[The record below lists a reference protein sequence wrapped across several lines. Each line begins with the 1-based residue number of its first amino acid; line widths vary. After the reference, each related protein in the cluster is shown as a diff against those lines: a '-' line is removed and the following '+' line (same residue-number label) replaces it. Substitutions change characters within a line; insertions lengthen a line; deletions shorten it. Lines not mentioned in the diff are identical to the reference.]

1 MKTCSCRQKRTRQLN
16 KTSFLCLVRSN
27 EEQPTCSPPSRA
39 GKCLSE
45 ETRCCL
51 NHLTGSL
58 QAFHTILTLG
68 FEEISLGAGEERLA
82 VSLLQQPPGFSAASR
97 RFIMGLWTKR
107 VAGIIAQ
114 VALLLCSSYGTTGE
128 EVCDSALVSNLP
140 PSSFRSSSQLSSS
153 HAPGF
158 AKLNR
163 REGAGGWSPLTSDRY
178 QWLEVDLGERT
189 KITAVATQ
197 GRYGSSDW
205 LTSYLLMFSD
215 TGHNWKQYR
224 QEDSIGSFPGNSN
237 ADSVVQYKLQQ
248 PAIHRF
254 LRLIPLD
261 WNPSGRIG
269 LRLETYGCPYTSDV
283 VSLDGSSSLVYRLSP
298 GLRRTSGDVVSLKFK
313 TLRNSGTLLH
323 AEGEGG
329 LSLSL
334 ELERGKLQLL
344 LRQDRTSSSEPRR
357 LASLGSLLDD
367 QHWHHLAVERRSSH
381 LNLTVDK
388 HTERVQIPAE
398 FSRWDIEQLSVGGV
412 QDLSSPDTKRGFH
425 GCLENLLY
433 NGLNLIELAKHNDHQ
448 VTVVGNVTFSCAEPV
463 SVAVT
468 FPGPQSFL
476 QLPGATASSLGG
488 TSVGFQFRTWNKA
501 GLLLTFALPREGGV
515 VWLYLS
521 EARLRLQIHK
531 AGRALL
537 ELGAGSALNDGQWHS
552 VELNSRWGRLTV
564 AVDEE
569 EGGVTHASFSIT
581 AGSQLFF
588 GGCPAEEDSQECKNP
603 FNIFQGC
610 MRLLSLE
617 NQPVDLIK
625 VQQRLLGNYS
635 HLQIDMCGILDRCSP
650 SRCEHGGRCSQSW
663 TVFHCNCSD
672 SGYSGATCHSSVYE
686 QSCEAYK
693 HNGNTSGHFYIDV
706 DGSGPIKPQLVYC
719 NMTEE
724 TTWMVIQHNNTEFT
738 RLRASPGGNQHSVHF
753 DYFTEEEQLLAAIS
767 QSEHCEQELSY
778 HCRKSR
784 LLNTPEGSPFS
795 WWLGGPGPG
804 RVQAYWGGA
813 QPGSQQCACGLQGDC
828 VDPQHYC
835 NCDADRM
842 EWAEDSGLLTHKES
856 LPIRS
861 LVLGDLQ
868 RPESEAA
875 YRVGPLRCH
884 GDKNFWNAAFFDKE
898 TSYLHFPTFHG
909 ELSADISFLFKT
921 TASSGVFLEN
931 LGIKDFIR
939 IELSSSTQVVFSF
952 DVGNGPLE
960 VRVESSVPL
969 NDNRWHRVRAER
981 NVKEASLR
989 LDELPAATQE
999 APADGHFHLQ
1009 LNSQLFIGGTASRQ
1023 KGFQGCIRSLQLNG
1037 VTLDLEERARITPG
1051 VRPGCPGHCSSY
1063 GSFCQ
1068 NQGRCVERASGFHCD
1083 CSLSAYTGV
1092 FCHTEVSAS
1101 FKSETSVS
1109 YTFKA
1114 PFQLRRNSSVL
1125 PSSTYSEVISL
1136 SFRTNQS
1143 PAVLFYVSSYDREY
1157 LALLIN
1163 KHDKL
1168 EVRYKL
1174 DSSRDA
1180 EVLRSRVRSLAN
1192 GQLHTVTIRRL
1203 TDSVSVQIDQ
1213 NAREEFNLTSE
1224 GEFSAVKSLVLGRL
1238 HESDDLDPDL
1248 ARLASLGF
1256 TGCLSVVHFN
1266 SISPLKAALLH
1277 PDTSPVVITGPLL
1290 QSNCGSSASANPY
1303 AAENT
1308 HHLSD
1313 QTGSVGS
1320 GQPLVNAIRTD
1331 SALIGGV
1338 IAVVI
1343 FVVVTGLAIT
1353 ARFLYRRK
1361 ETYRNQEVKGV
1372 KQEDS
1377 QDFPFNNQADS
1388 QNASGENPKEYFI

>member
-1 MKTCSCRQKRTRQLN
+1 MD
-16 KTSFLCLVRSN
+16 
-27 EEQPTCSPPSRA
+27 
-39 GKCLSE
+39 
-45 ETRCCL
+45 
-51 NHLTGSL
+51 
-58 QAFHTILTLG
+58 
-68 FEEISLGAGEERLA
+68 
-82 VSLLQQPPGFSAASR
+82 
-97 RFIMGLWTKR
+97 LWTNR
-107 VAGIIAQ
+107 VAGIIAR
-114 VALLLCSSYGTTGE
+114 VALLLSCSYGATGE
-128 EVCDSALVSNLP
+128 EVCDNALVSNLP

-158 AKLNR
+158 AKLNK
-163 REGAGGWSPLTSDRY
+163 REGAGGWSPLISDRY

-205 LTSYLLMFSD
+205 LSSYLLMFSD

-237 ADSVVQYKLQQ
+237 ADSVVQYKLQR
-248 PAIHRF
+248 PAIARF

-269 LRLETYGCPYTSDV
+269 LRLESYGCPYTSDV
-283 VSLDGSSSLVYRLSP
+283 VSFNGTGGLVYRLSP
-298 GLRRTSGDVVSLKFK
+298 GLRRTPREVISLKFK
-313 TLRNSGTLLH
+313 TLRNSGMLLH
-323 AEGEGG
+323 TEGRDG
-329 LSLSL
+329 LSLIL
-334 ELERGKLQLL
+334 ELQRGKLLLLL
-344 LRQDRTSSSEPRR
+344 LRQGTTSSSEPRR
-357 LASLGSLLDD
+357 LAFLGSLLDD
-367 QHWHHLAVERRSSH
+367 QHWHHVVLERRNSH
-381 LNLTVDK
+381 LNLTADK
-388 HTERVQIPAE
+388 HTEKVQIPAE
-398 FSRWDIEQLSVGGV
+398 FSHWDIQQLSVGTV
-412 QDLSSPDTKRGFH
+412 PSVDSQKSDVSKRNFQ
-425 GCLENLLY
+425 GCLENVMY

-448 VTVVGNVTFSCAEPV
+448 VTVKGDVTFTCAESV

-468 FPGPQSFL
+468 FPGPRSFL
-476 QLPGATASSLGG
+476 QLPTTASSSAGV
-488 TSVGFQFRTWNKA
+488 SVGFHFRTWNKA
-501 GLLLTFALPREGGV
+501 GLLLTFNLPEHGGV

-521 EARLRLQIHK
+521 DARLRLQVHQ
-531 AGRALL
+531 AGRTLL
-537 ELGAGSALNDGQWHS
+537 ELRAGSALSDGQWHS
-552 VELNSRWGRLTV
+552 VDLTTRHGHLSV
-564 AVDEE
+564 SVDKE
-569 EGGVTHASFSIT
+569 EGGVAHATPSFPVT
-581 AGSQLFF
+581 TGSQLFF
-588 GGCPAEEDSQECKNP
+588 GGCPAEDEDCRNP
-603 FNIFQGC
+603 FDVFQGC
-610 MRLLSLE
+610 MRLLTVG
-617 NQPVDLIK
+617 NQPVDLIM

-635 HLQIDMCGILDRCSP
+635 QLQIDMCGIIDRCSP
-650 SRCEHGGRCSQSW
+650 SPCEHGGRCSQSW

-693 HNGNTSGHFYIDV
+693 HSGNTSGHFYIDV
-706 DGSGPIKPQLVYC
+706 DGSGPIRPQLVYC

-724 TTWMVIQHNNTEFT
+724 HTWMVIQHNNTELT
-738 RLRASPGGNQHSVHF
+738 RVRPSPGVNQQSVHF
-753 DYFTEEEQLLAAIS
+753 DYSSREEQLLAVIS
-767 QSEHCEQELSY
+767 QSQHCEQELSY

-784 LLNTPEGSPFS
+784 LLNSLEGSPFS

-804 RVQAYWGGA
+804 RVQNYWGGA

-842 EWAEDSGLLTHKES
+842 EWTEDSGLLTHKES
-856 LPIRS
+856 LPVRS
-861 LVLGDLQ
+861 LVLGDVQ
-868 RPESEAA
+868 RPGSEAA

-884 GDKNFWNAAFFDKE
+884 GDKSFWNAAFFDKE

-931 LGIKDFIR
+931 LGIRDFIR
-939 IELSSSTQVVFSF
+939 IELSSSTQVLFSF

-960 VRVESSVPL
+960 VHVESSAPL

-981 NVKEASLR
+981 NVKEATLR
-989 LDELPAATQE
+989 LDELPVATQE

-1023 KGFQGCIRSLQLNG
+1023 KGFRGCIRSLQLNG
-1037 VTLDLEERARITPG
+1037 VTLDLEERAKITPG
-1051 VRPGCPGHCSSY
+1051 VRPGCPGHCGSY
-1063 GSFCQ
+1063 GSLCQ
-1068 NQGRCVERASGFHCD
+1068 NQGRCVERANGFHCD

-1092 FCHTEVSAS
+1092 FCHTELSAS

-1109 YTFKA
+1109 YTFKE
-1114 PFQLRRNSSVL
+1114 PYELSRNSSAL
-1125 PSSTYSEVISL
+1125 PSSIYSDMTLRGENVSL

-1143 PAVLFYVSSYDREY
+1143 PALLLYVSSYYREY

-1174 DSSRDA
+1174 DSSREA
-1180 EVLRSRVRSLAN
+1180 EVLRSRERSLAN

-1213 NAREEFNLTSE
+1213 NAREDFNLTSD
-1224 GEFSAVKSLVLGRL
+1224 GEFHAIKSLVLGRV
-1238 HESDDLDPDL
+1238 HESEDLDPDL

-1256 TGCLSVVHFN
+1256 AGCLSVVHFN
-1266 SISPLKAALLH
+1266 TISPLKAALLH
-1277 PDTSPVVITGPLL
+1277 PDTSPVVITGPLV
-1290 QSNCGSSASANPY
+1290 QSNCGSAASANPY
-1303 AAENT
+1303 SAENT

-1313 QTGSVGS
+1313 QSGSVGS

-1343 FVVVTGLAIT
+1343 FVVVTILAVT

-1372 KQEDS
+1372 TQEDS
-1377 QDFPFNNQADS
+1377 QDFHFSHQADS
-1388 QNASGENPKEYFI
+1388 QNVSSESPKEFFM

>member
-1 MKTCSCRQKRTRQLN
+1 MD
-16 KTSFLCLVRSN
+16 
-27 EEQPTCSPPSRA
+27 
-39 GKCLSE
+39 
-45 ETRCCL
+45 
-51 NHLTGSL
+51 
-58 QAFHTILTLG
+58 LG
-68 FEEISLGAGEERLA
+68 
-82 VSLLQQPPGFSAASR
+82 
-97 RFIMGLWTKR
+97 TKKR
-107 VAGIIAQ
+107 VAGIIIAQ
-114 VALLLCSSYGTTGE
+114 VALVLSSSYGTTGE
-128 EVCDSALVSNLP
+128 EVCDSPLVSNLP

-205 LTSYLLMFSD
+205 LSSYLLMFSD

-224 QEDSIGSFPGNSN
+224 QEDSLGSFPGNSN

-248 PAIHRF
+248 PAIARF

-269 LRLETYGCPYTSDV
+269 LRLETYGCPYTSDM
-283 VSLDGSSSLVYRLSP
+283 VSFDSGSSGLVYRFSP
-298 GLRRTSGDVVSLKFK
+298 GPRKTFREVVSLKFK
-313 TLRNSGTLLH
+313 TLKNAGMLLH
-323 AEGEGG
+323 AEGREG

-344 LRQDRTSSSEPRR
+344 LRQGGTSSFEPRR

-367 QHWHHLAVERRSSH
+367 QYWHHVVLERHSSH

-388 HTERVQIPAE
+388 HMERVQIPAE
-398 FSRWDIEQLSVGGV
+398 FNHWDIEQLSVGGV
-412 QDLSSPDTKRGFH
+412 QSLTSQKPFISKRTFH
-425 GCLENLLY
+425 GCLENLLF
-433 NGLNLIELAKHNDHQ
+433 NNLNLIERAKHNDHQ
-448 VTVVGNVTFSCAEPV
+448 VTLMGNVTFSCAEPV

-476 QLPGATASSLGG
+476 QLPGATASSSGDV
-488 TSVGFQFRTWNKA
+488 SVGLQFRTWNKA
-501 GLLLTFALPREGGV
+501 GLLLTFDLPQQGGV

-521 EARLRLQIHK
+521 EAMLRLQIHK

-537 ELGAGSALNDGQWHS
+537 ELSAGSALNDGQWHS
-552 VELNSRWGRLTV
+552 VELNSREGRLTI
-564 AVDEE
+564 AVDKE
-569 EGGVTHASFSIT
+569 EGGSAHASPSFPVAVESH
-581 AGSQLFF
+581 LFF
-588 GGCPAEEDSQECKNP
+588 GGCPAVDDSQECRNP
-603 FNIFQGC
+603 FNVFQGC
-610 MRLLSLE
+610 MRLLTVD
-617 NQPVDLIK
+617 NRNVDLIM
-625 VQQRLLGNYS
+625 VQQKQLGNYS
-635 HLQIDMCGILDRCSP
+635 NLQIDMCGIIDRCSP
-650 SRCEHGGRCSQSW
+650 SRCEHGGLCSQSW

-693 HNGNTSGHFYIDV
+693 HNGNSSGHFYIDV

-724 TTWMVIQHNNTEFT
+724 NTWMVIQHNNTDLT
-738 RLRASPGGNQHSVHF
+738 RVRPSPGVNQHSVHF
-753 DYFTEEEQLLAAIS
+753 DYSTKEEQLLAAIS
-767 QSEHCEQELSY
+767 QSDHCEQELSY

-795 WWLGGPGPG
+795 WWLGGPGSG
-804 RVQAYWGGA
+804 RVQTYWGGA

-842 EWAEDSGLLTHKES
+842 EWAEDSGLLIHRES
-856 LPIRS
+856 LPVRT
-861 LVLGDLQ
+861 LVLGDIQ
-868 RPESEAA
+868 RPGSEAA

-939 IELSSSTQVVFSF
+939 IELSSSTLVLFSF

-989 LDELPAATQE
+989 LDELPAATQQ

-1023 KGFQGCIRSLQLNG
+1023 KGFRGCIRSLQLNG
-1037 VTLDLEERARITPG
+1037 VTLDLEERAKITPG

-1063 GSFCQ
+1063 GSLCQ
-1068 NQGRCVERASGFHCD
+1068 NQGRCVERVNGFHCD
-1083 CSLSAYTGV
+1083 CGLSANTGV
-1092 FCHTEVSAS
+1092 FCHTEVSAT
-1101 FKSETSVS
+1101 FKSGTSVS
-1109 YTFKA
+1109 YTFKE
-1114 PFQLRRNSSVL
+1114 PYELIRNSSAL
-1125 PSSTYSEVISL
+1125 PSSIYSDMTLRGENVSL
-1136 SFRTNQS
+1136 SFRTSQS
-1143 PAVLFYVSSYDREY
+1143 PALLLYVTSYYREY

-1174 DSSRDA
+1174 DSSREA

-1203 TDSVSVQIDQ
+1203 TDSVSVQVDQ
-1213 NAREEFNLTSE
+1213 NVREDFNLTSD
-1224 GEFSAVKSLVLGRL
+1224 GEFNAIKSLVLGRV
-1238 HESDDLDPDL
+1238 HESEELDPDL

-1277 PDTSPVVITGPLL
+1277 PDTSPVVITGPLV

-1303 AAENT
+1303 AAEDT

-1313 QTGSVGS
+1313 QSGSVGS

-1343 FVVVTGLAIT
+1343 FVVVTVLAIT

-1372 KQEDS
+1372 KQDDS
-1377 QDFPFNNQADS
+1377 QDFPFNNQTTDS
-1388 QNASGENPKEYFI
+1388 QNVSSESRKEYFI

>member
-1 MKTCSCRQKRTRQLN
+1 MDPGTN
-16 KTSFLCLVRSN
+16 
-27 EEQPTCSPPSRA
+27 
-39 GKCLSE
+39 
-45 ETRCCL
+45 
-51 NHLTGSL
+51 
-58 QAFHTILTLG
+58 
-68 FEEISLGAGEERLA
+68 RL
-82 VSLLQQPPGFSAASR
+82 
-97 RFIMGLWTKR
+97 
-107 VAGIIAQ
+107 AGIIAQ
-114 VALLLCSSYGTTGE
+114 VALLLSSSCGTTGE
-128 EVCDSALVSNLP
+128 DACDSGLVSNLP
-140 PSSFRSSSQLSSS
+140 PSAFRSSSQLSSS

-248 PAIHRF
+248 PAVARF
-254 LRLIPLD
+254 LRLIPLG
-261 WNPSGRIG
+261 WNTNGRIG
-269 LRLETYGCPYTSDV
+269 LRLETYGCPHTSDV
-283 VSLDGSSSLVYRLSP
+283 MSFDGSSSLVYQSSA
-298 GLRRTSGDVVSLKFK
+298 GSRRTSREVISLTFK

-323 AEGEGG
+323 AEGQKG
-329 LSLSL
+329 LRLSL
-334 ELERGKLQLL
+334 ELDGGKLLL
-344 LRQDRTSSSEPRR
+344 LLTRVWPASPEARR

-367 QHWHHLAVERRSSH
+367 QHWHHVAVERRGAH

-398 FSRWDIEQLSVGGV
+398 FNHWDMEKLSVGAEQKPV
-412 QDLSSPDTKRGFH
+412 SKRNFH

-433 NGLNLIELAKHNDHQ
+433 NSFNLIELAKHNGRQ
-448 VTVVGNVTFSCAEPV
+448 VTVTGNVTFSCAEPV
-463 SVAVT
+463 SAAVT
-468 FPGPQSFL
+468 FPGLQSFL
-476 QLPGATASSLGG
+476 QLPGATASTSGG
-488 TSVGFQFRTWNKA
+488 VSVGFQFRTWNKA
-501 GLLLTFALPREGGV
+501 GLLLTFDLPQQAGV
-515 VWLYLS
+515 VWMYLS

-531 AGRALL
+531 GGRVML
-537 ELGAGSALNDGQWHS
+537 ELSTGSALNDGQWHS
-552 VELNSRWGRLTV
+552 VELNSRRGRLTV
-564 AVDEE
+564 TVDKED
-569 EGGVTHASFSIT
+569 GGIAHASPSFPIAIET
-581 AGSQLFF
+581 HLFF
-588 GGCPAEEDSQECKNP
+588 GGCPAEDSTQECRNP
-603 FNIFQGC
+603 FNAFQGC
-610 MRLLSLE
+610 MRLLTLDS
-617 NQPVDLIK
+617 QSVDLIM
-625 VQQRLLGNYS
+625 VQQKQLGNYS
-635 HLQIDMCGILDRCSP
+635 SLHVDMCGIIDRCSP
-650 SRCEHGGRCSQSW
+650 SRCEHGGSCSQSW
-663 TVFHCNCSD
+663 TNFHCNCSD
-672 SGYSGATCHSSVYE
+672 SGYSGATCHSSVYQ

-693 HNGNTSGHFYIDV
+693 HNGNTSGQFYIDV

-724 TTWMVIQHNNTEFT
+724 NTWMVIRHNNTELT
-738 RLRASPGGNQHSVHF
+738 RVRPSPAGSRRSVHL
-753 DYFTEEEQLLAAIS
+753 DYSTGDEQLLAVIS
-767 QSEHCEQELSY
+767 QSDHCEQELSY
-778 HCRKSR
+778 QCKKSR

-804 RVQAYWGGA
+804 HLQTYWGGA
-813 QPGSQQCACGLQGDC
+813 HPGSQQCACGLQGDC

-835 NCDADRM
+835 NCDADRV
-842 EWAEDSGLLTHKES
+842 EWAEDSGLLTHKMS
-856 LPIRS
+856 LPVRS
-861 LVLGDLQ
+861 LVLGDIQ
-868 RPESEAA
+868 RPGSEAA

-884 GDKNFWNAAFFDKE
+884 GDKSFWNAAFFDKE

-909 ELSADISFLFKT
+909 ELSAEISFMFKT

-960 VRVESSVPL
+960 VGVESSVPL

-1023 KGFQGCIRSLQLNG
+1023 KGFRGCIRSLQLNG
-1037 VTLDLEERARITPG
+1037 VTLDLEERAKITPG
-1051 VRPGCPGHCSSY
+1051 VRPSCPGHCSSY
-1063 GSFCQ
+1063 GSLCQ
-1068 NQGRCVERASGFHCD
+1068 NRGRCAERENGFDCD

-1101 FKSETSVS
+1101 FSSETSVS
-1109 YTFKA
+1109 YTFKE
-1114 PFQLRRNSSVL
+1114 PYELSRNSSAL
-1125 PSSTYSEVISL
+1125 PSSIFSDMTLRGENVSL

-1143 PAVLFYVSSYDREY
+1143 PTLLLYVSSYYREY

-1174 DSSRDA
+1174 DSSREA
-1180 EVLRSRVRSLAN
+1180 EVLKSRVRSLAN
-1192 GQLHTVTIRRL
+1192 GQLHTVSIRRL
-1203 TDSVSVQIDQ
+1203 ADSVSVQIDQ
-1213 NAREEFNLTSE
+1213 NAREDFNLTFD
-1224 GEFSAVKSLVLGRL
+1224 GEFNAIKSLVLGRVYD
-1238 HESDDLDPDL
+1238 SDELDPDL
-1248 ARLASLGF
+1248 VRLASLGF
-1256 TGCLSVVHFN
+1256 AGCLSVVHFN

-1277 PDTSPVVITGPLL
+1277 PDSSPVIITGPLVR
-1290 QSNCGSSASANPY
+1290 SNCGFPSSANPSTS
-1303 AAENT
+1303 ENS

-1313 QTGSVGS
+1313 QSGSVGS

-1343 FVVVTGLAIT
+1343 FVIVAGLAVT
-1353 ARFLYRRK
+1353 ARLLYRRK

-1377 QDFPFNNQADS
+1377 QDLPFNNQTDS
-1388 QNASGENPKEYFI
+1388 QNASGENAKEYFI

>member
-1 MKTCSCRQKRTRQLN
+1 MGQPEKCHLWKCVQAKWSHEWDLMKSRLQNEREA
-16 KTSFLCLVRSN
+16 TSHES
-27 EEQPTCSPPSRA
+27 
-39 GKCLSE
+39 
-45 ETRCCL
+45 
-51 NHLTGSL
+51 
-58 QAFHTILTLG
+58 G
-68 FEEISLGAGEERLA
+68 FIK
-82 VSLLQQPPGFSAASR
+82 PG
-97 RFIMGLWTKR
+97 T
-107 VAGIIAQ
+107 
-114 VALLLCSSYGTTGE
+114 

-140 PSSFRSSSQLSSS
+140 PSAFRSSSQLSSS

-163 REGAGGWSPLTSDRY
+163 REGAGGWSPHTSDRY

-215 TGHNWKQYR
+215 PGHNWKQYR

-248 PAIHRF
+248 PAIARF

-283 VSLDGSSSLVYRLSP
+283 VSLDGGSSSSLVYRLSP
-298 GLRRTSGDVVSLKFK
+298 GPKMSREVVSLKFK
-313 TLRNSGTLLH
+313 TLRNCGTLMH
-323 AEGEGG
+323 AEGQAG

-334 ELERGKLQLL
+334 ELERGKLLLL
-344 LRQDRTSSSEPRR
+344 LRQGRTSSSEPRR

-367 QHWHHLAVERRSSH
+367 QHWHHVAVEWRSSQ

-388 HTERVQIPAE
+388 NIRRVQIPTE
-398 FSRWDIEQLSVGGV
+398 FNHWEIEQLSIGAVHS
-412 QDLSSPDTKRGFH
+412 QKPAMSKRNFQ

-433 NGLNLIELAKHNDHQ
+433 NDLNLIELAKNKDNQ
-448 VTVVGNVTFSCAEPV
+448 VTVMGNVTFSCAEPV

-468 FPGPQSFL
+468 FPGPLSFL
-476 QLPGATASSLGG
+476 QLPGATASASGVV
-488 TSVGFQFRTWNKA
+488 TVGFQFRTWNKG
-501 GLLLTFALPREGGV
+501 GLLLTFDLAQKGGV

-537 ELGAGSALNDGQWHS
+537 ELSTGSGLNDGQWHS
-552 VELNSRWGRLTV
+552 VELNSRQGRLTIT
-564 AVDEE
+564 VDKE
-569 EGGVTHASFSIT
+569 EGGTAHASPSFPVAIERH
-581 AGSQLFF
+581 LFF
-588 GGCPAEEDSQECKNP
+588 GGCPAEDDRHECRNP

-610 MRLLSLE
+610 MRLLTLD
-617 NQPVDLIK
+617 NRNVDLIM
-625 VQQRLLGNYS
+625 VQQKQLGNYS
-635 HLQIDMCGILDRCSP
+635 NLQIDMCGIIDRCSP
-650 SRCEHGGRCSQSW
+650 NRCEHGGRCSQSW
-663 TVFHCNCSD
+663 TIFHCNCSD

-693 HNGNTSGHFYIDV
+693 HNGNASGHFYIDV

-719 NMTEE
+719 NMTEN
-724 TTWMVIQHNNTEFT
+724 TWMGIHHNNTELT
-738 RLRASPGGNQHSVHF
+738 RLRPSPGVNQHSVHF
-753 DYFTEEEQLLAAIS
+753 DYSTEEEQLLAVIS

-778 HCRKSR
+778 HCKKSR

-804 RVQAYWGGA
+804 RIQNYWGGA
-813 QPGSQQCACGLQGDC
+813 QPSSQQCACGLQGDC

-835 NCDADRM
+835 NCDADRL
-842 EWAEDSGLLTHKES
+842 EWTEDSGLLTHKES

-861 LVLGDLQ
+861 LVLGDIQ
-868 RPESEAA
+868 RPGSEAT

-909 ELSADISFLFKT
+909 ELSAEISFLFKT

-960 VRVESSVPL
+960 VHVESNIPL

-1023 KGFQGCIRSLQLNG
+1023 KGFRGCIRSLQLNG
-1037 VTLDLEERARITPG
+1037 VTLDLEERAKITPG

-1063 GSFCQ
+1063 GSLCQ

-1083 CSLSAYTGV
+1083 CGLSAFTGV

-1109 YTFKA
+1109 YTFKE
-1114 PFQLRRNSSVL
+1114 PYELSRNSSAL
-1125 PSSTYSEVISL
+1125 PSSIYSDMTLRGENISL

-1143 PAVLFYVSSYDREY
+1143 PALLLYVSSYYREY

-1174 DSSRDA
+1174 DSSREA

-1203 TDSVSVQIDQ
+1203 TDSVSLQIDQ
-1213 NAREEFNLTSE
+1213 NAREDFNLTSD
-1224 GEFSAVKSLVLGRL
+1224 GEFNAIKSLVLGKV
-1238 HESDDLDPDL
+1238 HDSDELDPDL

-1256 TGCLSVVHFN
+1256 IGCLSVVHFN

-1277 PDTSPVVITGPLL
+1277 PDTSPVVITGPLV

-1308 HHLSD
+1308 HHLS
-1313 QTGSVGS
+1313 GKKGESGS

-1343 FVVVTGLAIT
+1343 FVIVTSLAIT
-1353 ARFLYRRK
+1353 ARFLYQRK
-1361 ETYRNQEVKGV
+1361 ETYRNQEVKEV

-1377 QDFPFNNQADS
+1377 QDFPFNNQTDS
-1388 QNASGENPKEYFI
+1388 QNASSENPKEYFI

>member
-1 MKTCSCRQKRTRQLN
+1 MDFGTKT
-16 KTSFLCLVRSN
+16 
-27 EEQPTCSPPSRA
+27 
-39 GKCLSE
+39 
-45 ETRCCL
+45 
-51 NHLTGSL
+51 
-58 QAFHTILTLG
+58 
-68 FEEISLGAGEERLA
+68 
-82 VSLLQQPPGFSAASR
+82 
-97 RFIMGLWTKR
+97 

-114 VALLLCSSYGTTGE
+114 VALLLCSSSRTTGA
-128 EVCDSALVSNLP
+128 EVCDSSLVSNLP

-163 REGAGGWSPLTSDRY
+163 RDGAGGWSPLTSDRY

-248 PAIHRF
+248 PTVARF

-269 LRLETYGCPYTSDV
+269 LRLETYGCPYTSGV
-283 VSLDGSSSLVYRLSP
+283 VSLDGSSSLVFRLSP
-298 GLRRTSGDVVSLKFK
+298 SPRQASREVVSLKFK
-313 TLRNSGTLLH
+313 TLRNSGMLLR
-323 AEGEGG
+323 AEGEDG
-329 LSLSL
+329 LGLSL

-344 LRQDRTSSSEPRR
+344 LRQGSTSSSEPRR

-367 QHWHHLAVERRSSH
+367 QHWHHLVLERRSSR

-388 HTERVQIPAE
+388 HTERIQIPAE
-398 FSRWDIEQLSVGGV
+398 FSHWDIQQLSVGTV
-412 QDLSSPDTKRGFH
+412 QSLVSQEPVVSKRNFH
-425 GCLENLLY
+425 GCLENVLF
-433 NGLNLIELAKHNDHQ
+433 NGLNLIELAKHKDHQ
-448 VTVVGNVTFSCAEPV
+448 VTLMGNVTFSCAESV

-476 QLPGATASSLGG
+476 QLPGATAASSSSGG
-488 TSVGFQFRTWNKA
+488 LSVGFQFRTWNKA
-501 GLLLTFALPREGGV
+501 GLLLTFDLPQEGGV

-537 ELGAGSALNDGQWHS
+537 ELSAGSALNDGQWHS
-552 VELNSRWGRLTV
+552 VELNSRRGRLSII
-564 AVDEE
+564 VDKE
-569 EGGVTHASFSIT
+569 EGGSAHATPSFPVAVKSH
-581 AGSQLFF
+581 LFF
-588 GGCPAEEDSQECKNP
+588 GGCPPENHRQECRNP
-603 FNIFQGC
+603 FNVFQGC
-610 MRLLSLE
+610 LRLLTLDDRL
-617 NQPVDLIK
+617 VDLIL
-625 VQQRLLGNYS
+625 VQLKQLGIYS
-635 HLQIDMCGILDRCSP
+635 NLQIDMCGIINRCSP

-672 SGYSGATCHSSVYE
+672 SGYSGATCHSPVYE

-693 HNGNTSGHFYIDV
+693 HNGNTSGPFYIDV

-724 TTWMVIQHNNTEFT
+724 NTWMVIQHNNTKLT
-738 RLRASPGGNQHSVHF
+738 RVRPSPDINQLSVHF
-753 DYFTEEEQLLAAIS
+753 DYSTEEEQLLAAIS
-767 QSEHCEQELSY
+767 QSEYCEQELSY

-784 LLNTPEGSPFS
+784 LLNTPEGSPIS

-804 RVQAYWGGA
+804 RVQTYWGGA
-813 QPGSQQCACGLQGDC
+813 QPGSQQCVCGLQGDC

-842 EWAEDSGLLTHKES
+842 EWTEDSGLLIHKES
-856 LPIRS
+856 LPVRS
-861 LVLGDLQ
+861 LVLGDVR
-868 RPESEAA
+868 RPGSEAA

-939 IELSSSTQVVFSF
+939 IELSSSTRVVFSF

-960 VRVESSVPL
+960 VHVESIAPL
-969 NDNRWHRVRAER
+969 SDNRWHRVRAER

-989 LDELPAATQE
+989 LDGLPVATQE
-999 APADGHFHLQ
+999 APADGHLHLQ

-1023 KGFQGCIRSLQLNG
+1023 KGFRGCIRSLQLNG
-1037 VTLDLEERARITPG
+1037 ITLDLEERAEITPG

-1063 GSFCQ
+1063 GSLCQ

-1083 CSLSAYTGV
+1083 CGLSAYTGV
-1092 FCHTEVSAS
+1092 FCHTELSAS
-1101 FKSETSVS
+1101 FQSGTSVR
-1109 YTFKA
+1109 YTFKE
-1114 PFQLRRNSSVL
+1114 PYELSRNSSAL
-1125 PSSTYSEVISL
+1125 PSSIYSDLTLRGENVSL

-1143 PAVLFYVSSYDREY
+1143 PALLLYVSSYHTEY
-1157 LALLIN
+1157 LALLID

-1174 DSSRDA
+1174 DGSRDA
-1180 EVLRSRVRSLAN
+1180 VVLKSKVKSLAN
-1192 GQLHTVTIRRL
+1192 GQLHTVAIRRL
-1203 TDSVSVQIDQ
+1203 TDTVSLQIDK
-1213 NAREEFNLTSE
+1213 NPREDFNLTSD
-1224 GEFSAVKSLVLGRL
+1224 GEFNAIKSLVLGRV
-1238 HESDDLDPDL
+1238 HESADLDPDL
-1248 ARLASLGF
+1248 SRLASLGF
-1256 TGCLSVVHFN
+1256 TGCLSVVRFN

-1277 PDTSPVVITGPLL
+1277 PDTSPVVISGPLL
-1290 QSNCGSSASANPY
+1290 QSSCGSSAAANPS

-1313 QTGSVGS
+1313 QSGSVGS
-1320 GQPLVNAIRTD
+1320 GQPLVNAMRTD

-1343 FVVVTGLAIT
+1343 FVVVTVLAIT
-1353 ARFLYRRK
+1353 GRFLYRRK

-1372 KQEDS
+1372 KREDS
-1377 QDFPFNNQADS
+1377 QDFHFNNQTDPQS
-1388 QNASGENPKEYFI
+1388 VSSENPKEYFI

>member
-1 MKTCSCRQKRTRQLN
+1 MLFFS
-16 KTSFLCLVRSN
+16 
-27 EEQPTCSPPSRA
+27 
-39 GKCLSE
+39 LS
-45 ETRCCL
+45 
-51 NHLTGSL
+51 
-58 QAFHTILTLG
+58 
-68 FEEISLGAGEERLA
+68 
-82 VSLLQQPPGFSAASR
+82 
-97 RFIMGLWTKR
+97 
-107 VAGIIAQ
+107 
-114 VALLLCSSYGTTGE
+114 
-128 EVCDSALVSNLP
+128 LP
-140 PSSFRSSSQLSSS
+140 
-153 HAPGF
+153 A
-158 AKLNR
+158 
-163 REGAGGWSPLTSDRY
+163 GAGGWSPLTSDRY
-178 QWLEVDLGERT
+178 QWLEVSLGERT

-248 PAIHRF
+248 PAFARF
-254 LRLIPLD
+254 LRLIPLA

-269 LRLETYGCPYTSDV
+269 LRLETYGCPYSSDV
-283 VSLDGSSSLVYRLSP
+283 VSLDDGSSSLVYRLSP
-298 GLRRTSGDVVSLKFK
+298 GPRRSSRDVVSLKFK

-323 AEGEGG
+323 AEGEEG

-344 LRQDRTSSSEPRR
+344 LKQGSSSEPRR
-357 LASLGSLLDD
+357 VASLGSLLDD
-367 QHWHHLAVERRSSH
+367 QHWHYIAVERHSSH

-398 FSRWDIEQLSVGGV
+398 FSHWDM
-412 QDLSSPDTKRGFH
+412 DLGSQKPAISRRNFH

-433 NGLNLIELAKHNDHQ
+433 NDLNLIELAKDKDHQ
-448 VTVVGNVTFSCAEPV
+448 VTVGNVTFSCAEPV
-463 SVAVT
+463 SIAVT

-476 QLPGATASSLGG
+476 QLPGPTASSSAGV
-488 TSVGFQFRTWNKA
+488 SVGFQFRTWNKA
-501 GLLLTFALPREGGV
+501 GLLLTFALPQEGGV

-531 AGRALL
+531 AGRTLL
-537 ELGAGSALNDGQWHS
+537 ELTAGSALNDGQWHS
-552 VELNSRWGRLTV
+552 VELNSRRGRLTV
-564 AVDEE
+564 AVDKD
-569 EGGVTHASFSIT
+569 EGGVAHASSSIT
-581 AGSQLFF
+581 AGGQLFF
-588 GGCPAEEDSQECKNP
+588 GGKKDSQECLNP
-603 FNIFQGC
+603 FSIFQGC
-610 MRLLSLE
+610 MRLLSVE
-617 NQPVDLIK
+617 NQPVDLIM

-635 HLQIDMCGILDRCSP
+635 HLLIDMCGIIDRCSP

-672 SGYSGATCHSSVYE
+672 SGYSGATCRSSVYE

-724 TTWMVIQHNNTEFT
+724 NTWMVIQHNNTELT
-738 RLRASPGGNQHSVHF
+738 RLQPSPGGNQHLVHF
-753 DYFTEEEQLLAAIS
+753 DYSTEEEQLSAAIS

-778 HCRKSR
+778 QCSKSR

-804 RVQAYWGGA
+804 RVRTYWGGA

-842 EWAEDSGLLTHKES
+842 EWTEDSGLLTHKES
-856 LPIRS
+856 LPVRS
-861 LVLGDLQ
+861 LVLGDIQ
-868 RPESEAA
+868 RPGSEAA

-981 NVKEASLR
+981 NIKEASLR
-989 LDELPAATQE
+989 LDGLPAATQE
-999 APADGHFHLQ
+999 APTDGHFHLQ

-1023 KGFQGCIRSLQLNG
+1023 KGFRGCIRSLQLNG

-1068 NQGRCVERASGFHCD
+1068 NGGRCVERANGFHCD
-1083 CSLSAYTGV
+1083 CGLSAYTGV

-1101 FKSETSVS
+1101 FKSGTSIS
-1109 YTFKA
+1109 YTFKE
-1114 PFQLRRNSSVL
+1114 PYELSRNSSAL
-1125 PSSTYSEVISL
+1125 PSSIYSDMTLRGENVSL

-1143 PAVLFYVSSYDREY
+1143 PAVLFYVSSYYREY

-1163 KHDKL
+1163 KHGEDAFIL
-1168 EVRYKL
+1168 E
-1174 DSSRDA
+1174 
-1180 EVLRSRVRSLAN
+1180 ESRVRSLAN
-1192 GQLHTVTIRRL
+1192 GQLHTVSIRRL
-1203 TDSVSVQIDQ
+1203 TDSVSVQ
-1213 NAREEFNLTSE
+1213 
-1224 GEFSAVKSLVLGRL
+1224 VKLPHYFKMIPSSSVVLCCVGQSLALML
-1238 HESDDLDPDL
+1238 PSSESDEMDPDL
-1248 ARLASLGF
+1248 ARLVSLGF
-1256 TGCLSVVHFN
+1256 AGCLSVVQFN

-1277 PDTSPVVITGPLL
+1277 PDTSPVIITGPLV
-1290 QSNCGSSASANPY
+1290 QSNCGSSRDFNALLTVFSSCSVRGGIFSVPFGREWVRLKLY
-1303 AAENT
+1303 HNT
-1308 HHLSD
+1308 VLTFHHLLRLK
-1313 QTGSVGS
+1313 TV
-1320 GQPLVNAIRTD
+1320 L
-1331 SALIGGV
+1331 
-1338 IAVVI
+1338 
-1343 FVVVTGLAIT
+1343 
-1353 ARFLYRRK
+1353 
-1361 ETYRNQEVKGV
+1361 
-1372 KQEDS
+1372 
-1377 QDFPFNNQADS
+1377 
-1388 QNASGENPKEYFI
+1388 

>member
-1 MKTCSCRQKRTRQLN
+1 TLP
-16 KTSFLCLVRSN
+16 L
-27 EEQPTCSPPSRA
+27 PSDH
-39 GKCLSE
+39 GELFVGH
-45 ETRCCL
+45 
-51 NHLTGSL
+51 NHRN
-58 QAFHTILTLG
+58 
-68 FEEISLGAGEERLA
+68 GEENNEHHPDPIR
-82 VSLLQQPPGFSAASR
+82 
-97 RFIMGLWTKR
+97 
-107 VAGIIAQ
+107 
-114 VALLLCSSYGTTGE
+114 
-128 EVCDSALVSNLP
+128 
-140 PSSFRSSSQLSSS
+140 
-153 HAPGF
+153 
-158 AKLNR
+158 
-163 REGAGGWSPLTSDRY
+163 AGGWSPLVSDRY

-237 ADSVVQYKLQQ
+237 ADSVVQNKLQQ
-248 PAIHRF
+248 PAFARF

-261 WNPSGRIG
+261 WNPNGRIG
-269 LRLETYGCPYTSDV
+269 LRLETYGCPYTSEV
-283 VSLDGSSSLVYRLSP
+283 VSFDGGSSGLAFRLSP
-298 GLRRTSGDVVSLKFK
+298 VPRKTSREVVSLKFK
-313 TLRNSGTLLH
+313 ALRNSGTLLQ
-323 AEGEGG
+323 AEGRDG

-334 ELERGKLQLL
+334 ELERGKLFLL
-344 LRQDRTSSSEPRR
+344 LRRGGTSSSESRR

-367 QHWHHLAVERRSSH
+367 QHWHHVVLEQKNAH

-388 HTERVQIPAE
+388 HTEKVQIAAE
-398 FSRWDIEQLSVGGV
+398 FNHWDIKQ
-412 QDLSSPDTKRGFH
+412 
-425 GCLENLLY
+425 
-433 NGLNLIELAKHNDHQ
+433 
-448 VTVVGNVTFSCAEPV
+448 GNVTFSCAEPV

-468 FPGPQSFL
+468 FTGPQSFL
-476 QLPGATASSLGG
+476 QLPGATASSSGG
-488 TSVGFQFRTWNKA
+488 VSLGFQFRTWNKA
-501 GLLLTFALPREGGV
+501 GLLLTFDLPQQGGV

-531 AGRALL
+531 G
-537 ELGAGSALNDGQWHS
+537 GSALNDGQWHS
-552 VELNSRWGRLTV
+552 VDVTSRRSRLMIS
-564 AVDEE
+564 VDKE
-569 EGGVTHASFSIT
+569 EGGVAHANPPFPVT
-581 AGSQLFF
+581 AGGQLFF
-588 GGCPAEEDSQECKNP
+588 GGCPAEDHSQDCENP
-603 FNIFQGC
+603 FDVFQGC
-610 MRLLSLE
+610 MRLLAVD
-617 NQPVDLIK
+617 NQLVDLIT

-635 HLQIDMCGILDRCSP
+635 QLQIDMCGIIDRCSP

-672 SGYSGATCHSSVYE
+672 SGYSGATCHSAVYE

-724 TTWMVIQHNNTEFT
+724 NTWMVMQHNNTELT
-738 RLRASPGGNQHSVHF
+738 RLKPSAGVKQHSVHF
-753 DYFTEEEQLLAAIS
+753 QYSAQEEQLSAAIS

-784 LLNTPEGSPFS
+784 LLNT
-795 WWLGGPGPG
+795 LGGPGSG
-804 RVQAYWGGA
+804 RIQTYWGGA
-813 QPGSQQCACGLQGDC
+813 HPGSQQCSCGLQGDC

-842 EWAEDSGLLTHKES
+842 EWTEDSGLLTHKES
-856 LPIRS
+856 LPVRS
-861 LVLGDLQ
+861 LVLGDIQ
-868 RPESEAA
+868 RPGSEAA

-939 IELSSSTQVVFSF
+939 IELSSSTQVLFSF

-960 VRVESSVPL
+960 VLVESRDPL

-981 NVKEASLR
+981 NIKEASLR
-989 LDELPAATQE
+989 LDDLPVATQE
-999 APADGHFHLQ
+999 APTDGHFHLQ

-1023 KGFQGCIRSLQLNG
+1023 KGFRGCIRSLQLNG
-1037 VTLDLEERARITPG
+1037 VTLDLEERAKITPG
-1051 VRPGCPGHCSSY
+1051 VQPGCPGHCSSY
-1063 GSFCQ
+1063 GSLCQ
-1068 NQGRCVERASGFHCD
+1068 NQGRCVERTNGFHCD

-1092 FCHTEVSAS
+1092 FCQTEVSVS
-1101 FKSETSVS
+1101 FKPGSSVS
-1109 YTFKA
+1109 YTFKE
-1114 PFQLRRNSSVL
+1114 PYELSRNSSAL
-1125 PSSTYSEVISL
+1125 PSSIYSDMTLRGENVSL

-1143 PAVLFYVSSYDREY
+1143 PALLLYVSSYYREH

-1163 KHDKL
+1163 KNGEQDARLIVLPFFNPLHDKQF
-1168 EVRYKL
+1168 L
-1174 DSSRDA
+1174 D
-1180 EVLRSRVRSLAN
+1180 
-1192 GQLHTVTIRRL
+1192 
-1203 TDSVSVQIDQ
+1203 IDQ
-1213 NAREEFNLTSE
+1213 NAREDFNLTSD
-1224 GEFSAVKSLVLGRL
+1224 GEFNAVKSLVLGRV

-1256 TGCLSVVHFN
+1256 AGCLSVVQFN
-1266 SISPLKAALLH
+1266 TISPLKAALLH
-1277 PDTSPVVITGPLL
+1277 PDTSPVVISGPLV
-1290 QSNCGSSASANPY
+1290 QSNCGSAGSANPY
-1303 AAENT
+1303 AEENT

-1313 QTGSVGS
+1313 QSGSVGS

-1338 IAVVI
+1338 IAVAI
-1343 FVVVTGLAIT
+1343 FVIVTALAIT

-1361 ETYRNQEVKGV
+1361 ETYRNQEAKEV

-1377 QDFPFNNQADS
+1377 QDFSFNNQAGS
-1388 QNASGENPKEYFI
+1388 QNISTENPKEFFI

>member
-1 MKTCSCRQKRTRQLN
+1 MD
-16 KTSFLCLVRSN
+16 
-27 EEQPTCSPPSRA
+27 
-39 GKCLSE
+39 
-45 ETRCCL
+45 
-51 NHLTGSL
+51 
-58 QAFHTILTLG
+58 
-68 FEEISLGAGEERLA
+68 
-82 VSLLQQPPGFSAASR
+82 
-97 RFIMGLWTKR
+97 LWTKTL
-107 VAGIIAQ
+107 AGIIAQ
-114 VALLLCSSYGTTGE
+114 VFLLLCSSLGTTGE

-140 PSSFRSSSQLSSS
+140 PSSFRSSSHLSSS

-163 REGAGGWSPLTSDRY
+163 RDGAGGWSPLTSDRY

-248 PAIHRF
+248 PAVARF

-283 VSLDGSSSLVYRLSP
+283 VSLDGSSSSLVYRLNPGSKWSP
-298 GLRRTSGDVVSLKFK
+298 RDVVSLKFK
-313 TLRNSGTLLH
+313 TLRNSGSLLH
-323 AEGEGG
+323 AEGDGG

-344 LRQDRTSSSEPRR
+344 LRRGPSSEPRR

-398 FSRWDIEQLSVGGV
+398 FSHWEIRQLSVGAV
-412 QDLSSPDTKRGFH
+412 QSRDSQKQVVSKGNFH

-433 NGLNLIELAKHNDHQ
+433 NGLNLIQLVKHKDHQ
-448 VTVVGNVTFSCAEPV
+448 VKVKGNVTFSCAEPV
-463 SVAVT
+463 SIAVT

-476 QLPGATASSLGG
+476 QLPGASASSSSGG
-488 TSVGFQFRTWNKA
+488 VSVGFQFRTWNKA
-501 GLLLTFALPREGGV
+501 GLLLTFGLPQEGGV

-537 ELGAGSALNDGQWHS
+537 ELTAGSALNDGQWHS
-552 VELNSRWGRLTV
+552 VELNSRRGRLSITV
-564 AVDEE
+564 DKE
-569 EGGVTHASFSIT
+569 EGGGAQASPSFPVAIQ
-581 AGSQLFF
+581 SQLFF
-588 GGCPAEEDSQECKNP
+588 GGCPAEDEGQECRNP
-603 FNIFQGC
+603 FNVFQGC
-610 MRLLSLE
+610 MRLLTLD
-617 NQPVDLIK
+617 NQDVDLIM
-625 VQQRLLGNYS
+625 VQQKELGTFSN
-635 HLQIDMCGILDRCSP
+635 LQIDMCGIIDRCSP
-650 SRCEHGGRCSQSW
+650 SRCEHGGHCSQSW
-663 TVFHCNCSD
+663 IAFHCNCSD

-706 DGSGPIKPQLVYC
+706 DGSGPIRPQLVYC

-724 TTWMVIQHNNTEFT
+724 NTWMVIQHNNTEAT
-738 RLRASPGGNQHSVHF
+738 RLRPSSLGNQHSVHF
-753 DYFTEEEQLLAAIS
+753 DYATEEEQLSVAIS

-778 HCRKSR
+778 QCRRSR

-795 WWLGGPGPG
+795 WWLGGPGAG
-804 RVQAYWGGA
+804 RVQTYWGGA

-842 EWAEDSGLLTHKES
+842 EWTEDSGLLTHKDS
-856 LPIRS
+856 LPVRS
-861 LVLGDLQ
+861 LVLGDIQ
-868 RPESEAA
+868 RPGSEAA

-884 GDKNFWNAAFFDKE
+884 GDKSFWNAAFFDKE

-960 VRVESSVPL
+960 VHVESSVPL

-1023 KGFQGCIRSLQLNG
+1023 KGFRGCIRSLQLNG

-1068 NQGRCVERASGFHCD
+1068 NRGRCVERVNGFHCD
-1083 CSLSAYTGV
+1083 CGLSAYTGV
-1092 FCHTEVSAS
+1092 FCNTEVSAS
-1101 FKSETSVS
+1101 FKSDTSVS
-1109 YTFKA
+1109 YTFKE
-1114 PFQLRRNSSVL
+1114 PYELSRNSSAL
-1125 PSSTYSEVISL
+1125 PSSIYSDTTLRGENVSL

-1143 PAVLFYVSSYDREY
+1143 PAVLFYVSSYYREH

-1174 DSSRDA
+1174 DGGRDA
-1180 EVLRSRVRSLAN
+1180 EVLRSRARSLSD

-1203 TDSVSVQIDQ
+1203 SDSVSLQVDQ
-1213 NAREEFNLTSE
+1213 NPREDFNLTSD
-1224 GEFSAVKSLVLGRL
+1224 GEFNAVKSLVLGKV
-1238 HESDDLDPDL
+1238 HASDDLDPDL
-1248 ARLASLGF
+1248 ARLGSLGF
-1256 TGCLSVVHFN
+1256 TGCLSVVSFN

-1277 PDTSPVVITGPLL
+1277 PDTSPVIITGPLAR
-1290 QSNCGSSASANPY
+1290 SNCGSSASANPY

-1313 QTGSVGS
+1313 RSGSVGS

-1331 SALIGGV
+1331 SALIGGL

-1372 KQEDS
+1372 NQDDS
-1377 QDFPFNNQADS
+1377 PDFPFNNQADP
-1388 QNASGENPKEYFI
+1388 QNASSENPKEYFI

>member
-1 MKTCSCRQKRTRQLN
+1 MD
-16 KTSFLCLVRSN
+16 
-27 EEQPTCSPPSRA
+27 
-39 GKCLSE
+39 
-45 ETRCCL
+45 
-51 NHLTGSL
+51 
-58 QAFHTILTLG
+58 
-68 FEEISLGAGEERLA
+68 
-82 VSLLQQPPGFSAASR
+82 
-97 RFIMGLWTKR
+97 LWTKR
-107 VAGIIAQ
+107 TAGIIAR
-114 VALLLCSSYGTTGE
+114 VALLLSCSYGTTGE
-128 EVCDSALVSNLP
+128 EVCDSGLVSNLP

-158 AKLNR
+158 AKLNK
-163 REGAGGWSPLTSDRY
+163 REGAGGWSPLVSDRY

-237 ADSVVQYKLQQ
+237 ADSVVQNKLQQ
-248 PAIHRF
+248 PAFARF

-261 WNPSGRIG
+261 WNPNGRIG
-269 LRLETYGCPYTSDV
+269 LRLETYGCPYTSEV
-283 VSLDGSSSLVYRLSP
+283 VSFDGGSSGLAFRLSP
-298 GLRRTSGDVVSLKFK
+298 VPRKTSREVVSLKFK
-313 TLRNSGTLLH
+313 ALRNSGTLLQ
-323 AEGEGG
+323 AEGRDG

-334 ELERGKLQLL
+334 ELERGKLFLL
-344 LRQDRTSSSEPRR
+344 LRRGGTSSSESRR

-367 QHWHHLAVERRSSH
+367 QHWHHVVLEQKNAH

-388 HTERVQIPAE
+388 HTEKGCCACV
-398 FSRWDIEQLSVGGV
+398 LVGL
-412 QDLSSPDTKRGFH
+412 DYCF
-425 GCLENLLY
+425 
-433 NGLNLIELAKHNDHQ
+433 
-448 VTVVGNVTFSCAEPV
+448 GNVTFSCAEPV

-468 FPGPQSFL
+468 FTGPQSFL
-476 QLPGATASSLGG
+476 QLPGATASSSGG
-488 TSVGFQFRTWNKA
+488 VSLGFQFRTWNKA
-501 GLLLTFALPREGGV
+501 GLLLTFDLPQQGGV

-531 AGRALL
+531 G
-537 ELGAGSALNDGQWHS
+537 GSALNDGQWHS
-552 VELNSRWGRLTV
+552 VDVTSRRSRLMIS
-564 AVDEE
+564 VDKE
-569 EGGVTHASFSIT
+569 EGGVAHANPPFPVT
-581 AGSQLFF
+581 AGGQLFF
-588 GGCPAEEDSQECKNP
+588 GGCPAEYHSQDCENP
-603 FNIFQGC
+603 FDVFQGC
-610 MRLLSLE
+610 MRLLAVD
-617 NQPVDLIK
+617 NQLVDLIT

-635 HLQIDMCGILDRCSP
+635 QLQIDMCGIIDRCSP

-672 SGYSGATCHSSVYE
+672 SGYSGATCHSAVYE

-724 TTWMVIQHNNTEFT
+724 NTWMVMQHNNTELT
-738 RLRASPGGNQHSVHF
+738 RLRPSAGVKQHSVHF
-753 DYFTEEEQLLAAIS
+753 QYSAQEEQLSAAIS

-784 LLNTPEGSPFS
+784 LLNTLEGSPFS
-795 WWLGGPGPG
+795 WWLGGPGSG
-804 RVQAYWGGA
+804 RIQTYWGGA
-813 QPGSQQCACGLQGDC
+813 HPGSQQCSCGLQGDC
-828 VDPQHYC
+828 VDQQHYC

-842 EWAEDSGLLTHKES
+842 EWTEDSGLLTHKES
-856 LPIRS
+856 LPVRS
-861 LVLGDLQ
+861 LVLGDIQ
-868 RPESEAA
+868 RPGSEAA

-939 IELSSSTQVVFSF
+939 IELSSSTQVLFSF

-960 VRVESSVPL
+960 VLVESNDPL

-989 LDELPAATQE
+989 LDDLPVATQE
-999 APADGHFHLQ
+999 APTDGHFHLQ

-1023 KGFQGCIRSLQLNG
+1023 KGFRGCIRSLQLNG
-1037 VTLDLEERARITPG
+1037 VTLDLEERAKITPG
-1051 VRPGCPGHCSSY
+1051 VQPGCPGHCSSY
-1063 GSFCQ
+1063 GSLCQ
-1068 NQGRCVERASGFHCD
+1068 NQGRCVERTNSFHCD

-1092 FCHTEVSAS
+1092 FCQTEVSVS
-1101 FKSETSVS
+1101 FKPGSSVS
-1109 YTFKA
+1109 YTFKE
-1114 PFQLRRNSSVL
+1114 PYELSRNSSAL
-1125 PSSTYSEVISL
+1125 PSSIYSDMTLRGENVSL

-1143 PAVLFYVSSYDREY
+1143 PALLLYVSSYYREH

-1163 KHDKL
+1163 KNGEEDARLIVLPFFNPLHDKQFL
-1168 EVRYKL
+1168 DVLGSCHSFCSLWINFSLHYK
-1174 DSSRDA
+1174 
-1180 EVLRSRVRSLAN
+1180 
-1192 GQLHTVTIRRL
+1192 
-1203 TDSVSVQIDQ
+1203 IDQ
-1213 NAREEFNLTSE
+1213 NAREDFNLTSD
-1224 GEFSAVKSLVLGRL
+1224 GEFNAVKSLVLGRV
-1238 HESDDLDPDL
+1238 HESDDFDPDL

-1256 TGCLSVVHFN
+1256 AGCLSVVQFN
-1266 SISPLKAALLH
+1266 TISPLKAALLH
-1277 PDTSPVVITGPLL
+1277 PDTSPVVINGPLV
-1290 QSNCGSSASANPY
+1290 QSNCGSAGSANPY
-1303 AAENT
+1303 VEENT

-1313 QTGSVGS
+1313 QSGSVGS

-1331 SALIGGV
+1331 SAFIGGV
-1338 IAVVI
+1338 IAVAI
-1343 FVVVTGLAIT
+1343 FVIVTALAIT

-1361 ETYRNQEVKGV
+1361 ETYRNQEAKEV

-1377 QDFPFNNQADS
+1377 QDFSFNNQADS
-1388 QNASGENPKEYFI
+1388 QNISTENPKEFFI